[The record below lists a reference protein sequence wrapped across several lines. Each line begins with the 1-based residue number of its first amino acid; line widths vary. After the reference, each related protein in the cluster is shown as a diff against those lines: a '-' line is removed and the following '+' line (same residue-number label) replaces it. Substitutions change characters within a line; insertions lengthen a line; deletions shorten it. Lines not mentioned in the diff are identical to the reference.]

1 MARNQFYQRYNQ
13 QKMNDSEDDDEDEP
27 ANNFS

>member
-13 QKMNDSEDDDEDEP
+13 QKMNDSDEDEEDEP
-27 ANNFS
+27 SNNYS